1 MERVS
6 FDDFNFLDP
15 AEKSKNLQEKNL
27 VEEEKNQDLKVAV
40 EVEVVVK
47 VKV

>member
-1 MERVS
+1 MLKQR
-6 FDDFNFLDP
+6 
-15 AEKSKNLQEKNL
+15 KNLQEKNL

-47 VKV
+47 AKV

>member
-1 MERVS
+1 MLKQR
-6 FDDFNFLDP
+6 
-15 AEKSKNLQEKNL
+15 KNLQEKNL